1 MSGIDYQEDDLRPG
15 MFGVGPAWAPV
26 GHQEAPHHPPGL
38 LGAPQTVGLT
48 PPGLLRPTFGP
59 PRAYTDPTGR

>member
-1 MSGIDYQEDDLRPG
+1 MSGIDYQEEDLRPG
-15 MFGVGPAWAPV
+15 MFGVGSGWAPV
-26 GHQEAPHHPPGL
+26 GDQEVPHP
-38 LGAPQTVGLT
+38 